1 LRRSLVPLPSFEI
14 PPSVQSSVAENYPP
28 VTPRFLSQS
37 SELQKSRSGNQVTKM
52 IANGAKSLAREIAR
66 HLIAHEA
73 MGHTS
78 GPAAVEV
85 CEKLRRPLITLAGT
99 DGFRALLA
107 RALTLARREDS
118 TLTVV
123 SVRDDG
129 SLEGLTADISR
140 SACALLIAELLGLLM
155 TFVGTEL
162 TMRLLQDIWPEVP
175 RAHLESTRD
184 PA

>member
-1 LRRSLVPLPSFEI
+1 
-14 PPSVQSSVAENYPP
+14 VQSSVAENYPP

-37 SELQKSRSGNQVTKM
+37 SESQKSRSGHQVTKM

-73 MGHTS
+73 MGHESGTT
-78 GPAAVEV
+78 GPAALEV

-107 RALTLARREDS
+107 RALTLAKREDG
-118 TLTVV
+118 TLNVV

-129 SLEGLTADISR
+129 SLEGLTADINR
-140 SACALLIAELLGLLM
+140 AACASLIGELLGLLM
-155 TFVGTEL
+155 TFVGEDL
-162 TMRLLQDIWPEVP
+162 TLRLLQDVWPEVP
-175 RAHLESTRD
+175 RAQLESAED